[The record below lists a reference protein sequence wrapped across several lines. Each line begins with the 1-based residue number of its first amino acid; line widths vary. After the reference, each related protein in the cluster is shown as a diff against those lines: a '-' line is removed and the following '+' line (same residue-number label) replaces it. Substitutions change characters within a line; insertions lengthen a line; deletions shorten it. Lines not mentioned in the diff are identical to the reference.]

1 MSERDFFTNE
11 MGARLR
17 KLRLAAML
25 TQDDVADRMGLKGK
39 WRKMKVRRLESGR
52 VRNPFLKT
60 VNLFLQACGA
70 GWSDI
75 SDLLMKPPSVP
86 IDLKPIA
93 DAGFRPEI
101 TQRLEK
107 AAKAETEEFIWKT
120 RYRGKGK
127 PTDPK
132 PLHPAKR
139 QRVAERMRNYRMVA
153 QIIEWDVRELIWDLP
168 VSVWDIAYLRDVARE
183 VLGLLWQRVKS
194 DAGRR
199 EIAARSEE
207 PPTALS
213 DKFTERRW
221 YWQSMGLDR
230 DLVMKIQQQAYK
242 RFGWL
247 LETHPELFVRDE
259 NGIKQRPHNA

>member
-1 MSERDFFTNE
+1 MQDQQFFTRE

-17 KLRLAAML
+17 KIRLAAML
-25 TQDDVADRMGLKGK
+25 TQAEVADRMGLKGR
-39 WRKMKVRRLESGR
+39 WRDLGVRRLELGLIG
-52 VRNPFLKT
+52 NPSLKT

-70 GWSDI
+70 GWPEI
-75 SDLLMKPPSVP
+75 LDLLMRPPPVP
-86 IDLKPIA
+86 IDLKPIE

-101 TQRLEK
+101 TERLK
-107 AAKAETEEFIWKT
+107 QAAEAETWEFNRKT

-127 PTDPK
+127 PDDPK

-139 QRVAERMRNYRMVA
+139 QLVAERMRNYRIVA
-153 QIIEWDVRELIWDLP
+153 NIIEWDVRELIWDLSVP
-168 VSVWDIAYLRDVARE
+168 VLQNGFYRDVARE

-199 EIAARSEE
+199 ELAARNQQ
-207 PPTALS
+207 PAMALS

-221 YWQSMGLDR
+221 YWESVGLDP
-230 DLVMKIQQQAYK
+230 DLVSKIQQQAFT

-247 LETHPELFVRDE
+247 LETHPELFARGE
-259 NGIKQRPHNA
+259 EKRSA